1 MSYLGFYEGVSRII
15 ELADQNGIPVILSSM
30 GFNNMDANAD
40 NEHLIRELFQ
50 KKCIKALSV
59 RENLPLFR
67 QYADGGDFE
76 ICQVCDPAVWTKYV
90 YASRL
95 PFPSSTQSEKIVG
108 INVVRGG
115 LFKDNDIQWNLG
127 DELHYLDGIRQEL
140 DRHGVRYLF
149 YTNGSFLDDNTLHYF
164 ADQYGIPDESLVF
177 PMTTSEWV
185 GTVAQFD
192 RVASIRMHSSIV
204 SYALGIPSVNLIWNK
219 KIPFF
224 YEYIGY
230 PERAVDVTQ
239 WNGSA
244 VYEMLEQIKDQPYSL
259 NEEYLMSLY
268 RYLYRVM
275 RSLLPTEAAE
285 NDIFDFAAVTRE
297 LGGMTVSE
305 EEDSDN
311 LRFKLNKGERQY
323 LLRFKELREQESEL
337 KQLRKAK
344 KELEKKNKEIERLK
358 SHLNRLNR
366 LPSVFLIRLAYR
378 VVRKVRKLHRQS

>member
-1 MSYLGFYEGVSRII
+1 
-15 ELADQNGIPVILSSM
+15 
-30 GFNNMDANAD
+30 
-40 NEHLIRELFQ
+40 
-50 KKCIKALSV
+50 
-59 RENLPLFR
+59 
-67 QYADGGDFE
+67 
-76 ICQVCDPAVWTKYV
+76 
-90 YASRL
+90 
-95 PFPSSTQSEKIVG
+95 
-108 INVVRGG
+108 
-115 LFKDNDIQWNLG
+115 
-127 DELHYLDGIRQEL
+127 
-140 DRHGVRYLF
+140 
-149 YTNGSFLDDNTLHYF
+149 
-164 ADQYGIPDESLVF
+164 
-177 PMTTSEWV
+177 MTTSEWV

-192 RVASIRMHSSIV
+192 RVASIRMHSSMV

>member
-140 DRHGVRYLF
+140 DRHGVR
-149 YTNGSFLDDNTLHYF
+149 
-164 ADQYGIPDESLVF
+164 
-177 PMTTSEWV
+177 
-185 GTVAQFD
+185 
-192 RVASIRMHSSIV
+192 
-204 SYALGIPSVNLIWNK
+204 
-219 KIPFF
+219 
-224 YEYIGY
+224 
-230 PERAVDVTQ
+230 
-239 WNGSA
+239 
-244 VYEMLEQIKDQPYSL
+244 
-259 NEEYLMSLY
+259 
-268 RYLYRVM
+268 
-275 RSLLPTEAAE
+275 
-285 NDIFDFAAVTRE
+285 
-297 LGGMTVSE
+297 
-305 EEDSDN
+305 
-311 LRFKLNKGERQY
+311 
-323 LLRFKELREQESEL
+323 
-337 KQLRKAK
+337 
-344 KELEKKNKEIERLK
+344 
-358 SHLNRLNR
+358 
-366 LPSVFLIRLAYR
+366 
-378 VVRKVRKLHRQS
+378 

>member
-1 MSYLGFYEGVSRII
+1 MKYSENKEKRNILIMSYIDDNYGDILIRICFEQLLRIVLKNLDIGEDAFRICRLSIKDVDDALVCSADLIAFSII

-140 DRHGVRYLF
+140 DRHGVR
-149 YTNGSFLDDNTLHYF
+149 
-164 ADQYGIPDESLVF
+164 
-177 PMTTSEWV
+177 
-185 GTVAQFD
+185 
-192 RVASIRMHSSIV
+192 
-204 SYALGIPSVNLIWNK
+204 
-219 KIPFF
+219 
-224 YEYIGY
+224 
-230 PERAVDVTQ
+230 
-239 WNGSA
+239 
-244 VYEMLEQIKDQPYSL
+244 
-259 NEEYLMSLY
+259 
-268 RYLYRVM
+268 
-275 RSLLPTEAAE
+275 
-285 NDIFDFAAVTRE
+285 
-297 LGGMTVSE
+297 
-305 EEDSDN
+305 
-311 LRFKLNKGERQY
+311 
-323 LLRFKELREQESEL
+323 
-337 KQLRKAK
+337 
-344 KELEKKNKEIERLK
+344 
-358 SHLNRLNR
+358 
-366 LPSVFLIRLAYR
+366 
-378 VVRKVRKLHRQS
+378 